1 MNFEPTDYI
10 QHLNL
15 DLDSVVSP
23 TMTQQQLDHELD
35 LFSQA
40 NDFFSLD
47 VLGKDNIVPIK
58 QEITP
63 DLSFLKFDAP
73 PTPVAQPINNDMI
86 NSQQQPQPK
95 RQKRTHAEMTP
106 IPETPVEIAASEAAS
121 EDKRKRN
128 TAASA
133 RFRIKK
139 KLKEQEME
147 RRSKELEEKV
157 VALEKKLKQVEME
170 NKYLKNMVLQQN
182 EQKNNDLLESIKRRS
197 ILDSKPVFQ
206 YTN

>member
-23 TMTQQQLDHELD
+23 TMTQQQLEHELD

-40 NDFFSLD
+40 HDFFSLD

-58 QEITP
+58 QEVP
-63 DLSFLKFDAP
+63 QDLSFFKFDVHQGP
-73 PTPVAQPINNDMI
+73 QQTVSNEVT
-86 NSQQQPQPK
+86 QQPPK
-95 RQKRTHAEMTP
+95 RQKRSISEFSP
-106 IPETPVEIAASEAAS
+106 IPETPSEYVACEAAV

-147 RRSKELEEKV
+147 RKSKELEERV
-157 VALEKKLKQVEME
+157 IFLEKKLKQVEME

-182 EQKNNDLLESIKRRS
+182 EQKNNDLLESIKKRS
-197 ILDSKPVFQ
+197 ILDSNPVFQ